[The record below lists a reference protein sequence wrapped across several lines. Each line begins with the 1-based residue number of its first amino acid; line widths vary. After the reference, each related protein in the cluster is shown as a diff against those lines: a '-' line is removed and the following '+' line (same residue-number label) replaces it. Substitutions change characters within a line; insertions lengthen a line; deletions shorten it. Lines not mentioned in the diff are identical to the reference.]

1 MRINP
6 IQSYSYST
14 VFNARA
20 ENRKKEHKLTAK
32 EIGYGLAGLAA
43 IGLATYAI
51 IRKTKSGKAGQ
62 VLDDSVNL
70 KKGRGKGHGKPEP
83 KPEPKPE
90 MKPAPPVEP
99 TPLKKPAPETPAE
112 PEKTG
117 TSSTNK
123 PENLPSTPPEN
134 RAPDNADTTNGIPE
148 VYTQNPQPPEEHT
161 ASAIVIN
168 GQVKVTPE
176 LLQPYKTG
184 IVEEKQFSIPGIGET
199 EPFEGVEKLKY
210 RLMDKEHGRTY
221 QQFFHKN
228 KIYETS
234 VYNDAFG
241 EFFDTERVTRY
252 NFAYENGKVVGV
264 AKQLLSENG
273 SQHGIYQDGTF
284 IPYPIMVKMKGD
296 KEFHK
301 VDAYTTEALF
311 EIDKR
316 FDPKNI

>member
-6 IQSYSYST
+6 IQNYSYT
-14 VFNARA
+14 PAFNANTG
-20 ENRKKEHKLTAK
+20 NRKKDHKITAK

-51 IRKTKSGKAGQ
+51 IRKAKSGKAGQ

-70 KKGRGKGHGKPEP
+70 KKGRGHGNGKPEP
-83 KPEPKPE
+83 KPEGRPE
-90 MKPAPPVEP
+90 MKPESPVEP
-99 TPLKKPAPETPAE
+99 TPPKKQDLEPPAE

-117 TSSTNK
+117 TPSANS
-123 PENLPSTPPEN
+123 PENSPALPEN
-134 RAPDNADTTNGIPE
+134 VTPDTGGKTTGE
-148 VYTQNPQPPEEHT
+148 GSLQNPQPPEEHT

-184 IVEEKQFSIPGIGET
+184 KVEEKPFSILGIGET
-199 EPFEGVEKLKY
+199 EAFEGVEKLKY
-210 RLMDKEHGRTY
+210 RLIDSEHGRTY

-228 KIYETS
+228 KVYETS
-234 VYNDAFG
+234 VYEDVFG

-252 NFAYENGKVVGV
+252 NYAYENGKVVGV

-296 KEFHK
+296 KEFHQ
-301 VDAYTTEALF
+301 VDAYTIEALF

-316 FDPKNI
+316 FNPKNI